1 MSNQSNQS
9 NPVTITG
16 TLKVWTSSAWRKID
30 YVLAR
35 HEAGEADEAFNVLSV
50 TNSDMSECQD
60 WAEVGEATVTVKLY
74 PHDKIVSKELDG
86 LKTQLQ
92 AVRAENQQRENAI
105 LDRISKLQAIDF
117 EGGSHDA
124 S

>member
-1 MSNQSNQS
+1 MSKSNQS

-16 TLKVWTSSAWRKID
+16 TLKVWTASAWRKID
-30 YVLAR
+30 YVLDR
-35 HEAGEADEAFNVLSV
+35 HEAGEADEALEALSFV
-50 TNSDMSECQD
+50 NSDMSRAEN

-117 EGGSHDA
+117 EGEL
-124 S
+124 